1 VECGCIQTHEYI
13 QAVVGT
19 ISHSYTA
26 ELLEG
31 FRRHLDLDRDKGK
44 VGRGKVDNQ
53 QEQEVVVWVVAAE
66 AVVAMGDTRRECIFP
81 LLAS

>member
-1 VECGCIQTHEYI
+1 
-13 QAVVGT
+13 
-19 ISHSYTA
+19 
-26 ELLEG
+26 
-31 FRRHLDLDRDKGK
+31 LDRDKGK